1 MPSPP
6 LPDQDRNAAT
16 FGALFGLLICC
27 AGLLCLAA
35 LVIPDILFVM
45 LVLAGLIG
53 LGALQYV
60 VWGWRLDRY
69 RVSDDE
75 TIPVARDASRHC
87 LRGLIRG
94 TVIGPLVGLA
104 LCLGLLFGPF
114 PNDILS
120 LEGGPLAPLL
130 SFVCWGVPVGA
141 LTGSLIGTLLDLHRQ
156 RDRSSFVQTLAIAC
170 LWVVF
175 IGFPLLLIVKSQQ

>member
-1 MPSPP
+1 M
-6 LPDQDRNAAT
+6 PDQDRNAAT
-16 FGALFGLLICC
+16 FGALFGLLVCC
-27 AGLLCLAA
+27 AGLLSLAA

-69 RVSDDE
+69 RVADDE
-75 TIPVARDASRHC
+75 ELPSAMAASENC
-87 LRGLIRG
+87 LRGLKRG
-94 TVIGPLVGLA
+94 VVVGPVVGLG
-104 LCLGLLFGPF
+104 LCLLLLYVPVLSGMLPADGTPQPLLF
-114 PNDILS
+114 
-120 LEGGPLAPLL
+120 

-156 RDRSSFVQTLAIAC
+156 RDRSSFVQTLAITC
-170 LWVVF
+170 LWMVF